1 MIAAAKSY
9 RLRVR
14 NRIVPLLASMLIV
27 SACAG
32 GDEATATSDRVTSTV
47 PPSTTTTVA
56 VTTTIGAA
64 STTTT
69 AQAPATT
76 TQPIDVY
83 WEGGQVVG
91 PDRFEY
97 ALGEEV
103 SIWVL
108 ADADEEIHVHGYDV
122 TFNAKAGI
130 PLEVSLTA
138 DVPGIFEVELEG
150 THTLLFE
157 LEVTS

>member
-1 MIAAAKSY
+1 MIAAAEFY
-9 RLRVR
+9 RLPMR
-14 NRIVPLLASMLIV
+14 NRVVLFLATMLMV

-32 GDEATATSDRVTSTV
+32 GEEATTTPDSVTSTF
-47 PPSTTTTVA
+47 PPSTTTTIGA
-56 VTTTIGAA
+56 VT
-64 STTTT
+64 TTTT
-69 AQAPATT
+69 AQAPAAT

-91 PDRFEY
+91 PDLFEF

-130 PLEVSLTA
+130 PLEVALTA
-138 DVPGIFEVELEG
+138 DAPGIFEVELEG

>member
-1 MIAAAKSY
+1 MIAVGKFY
-9 RLRVR
+9 RLHMRK
-14 NRIVPLLASMLIV
+14 RIVLLVASMLIV

-32 GDEATATSDRVTSTV
+32 GDEATTTSAAVTSTE
-47 PPSTTTTVA
+47 PPSTTTVA
-56 VTTTIGAA
+56 DTTTSEAS

-69 AQAPATT
+69 ADATT
-76 TQPIDVY
+76 TTTQQIDVY

-91 PDRFEY
+91 QDRFEF
-97 ALGEEV
+97 ALGGQV

-108 ADADEEIHVHGYDV
+108 SDVDEEIHVHGYDV
-122 TFNAKAGI
+122 SFNAKAGI

-138 DVPGIFEVELEG
+138 DVPGIFEVELEE